1 MTINAKP
8 TFNTVWAERGDVIV
22 PSDLKIARG
31 WVVEIPP
38 HQQFNWWMKRV
49 DSMLVHINQR
59 GIPQWDATMQY
70 YTGLSYVQ
78 APDGVVYR
86 AVQDSLG
93 RSPVS
98 SPAFW
103 EVAFMRRAD
112 AYTKPEIDTFRNT
125 DRTYV
130 DATFLRKASNLSDIP
145 NKADARANLGIYS
158 QAETN
163 GLYLQIAK
171 NLSDIPDTQ
180 VARTNLQVYSKAEA
194 DTAFARRASNLSD
207 LSSAPAARANLG
219 LGNSAILNVGTA
231 AGTVAA
237 GNDARI
243 VNAVPNSRQ
252 IVAGR
257 GMTGGG
263 ALSNNV
269 TVHMDTP
276 RTITRYTSNVADGA
290 GHTHALDIAGLFSAG
305 YSENGYCT
313 LPNGMMMIWGV
324 SGSIHPQYEG
334 VLNVPFH
341 RHFPNACL
349 SVQVNLQNDYGWGT
363 MTEKVVQL
371 YGGPLRDM
379 VRVNMGYIRDS
390 GNHSFVRYFAIGY

>member
-86 AVQDSLG
+86 AIQDSLG
-93 RSPVS
+93 RSPVN
-98 SPAFW
+98 SPTFW

-112 AYTKPEIDTFRNT
+112 AYTKLEIDTFRNT

-130 DATFLRKASNLSDIP
+130 DATFLRKASNLSDVP

-180 VARTNLQVYSKAEA
+180 IARTNLQVYSKAEA

-207 LSSAPAARANLG
+207 ISSATAARANLG

-252 IVAGR
+252 IIAGR

-269 TVHMDTP
+269 TVHMNTP
-276 RTITRYTSNVADGA
+276 RTISSATGNVADA
-290 GHTHALDIAGLFSAG
+290 NGHTHAIDINLLFPIQRG
-305 YSENGYCT
+305 SESGTCT
-313 LPNGMMMIWGV
+313 LPNGMILKWGV
-324 SGSIHPQYEG
+324 GPVGGWEGGMGKTAFITPFPTVCTNVIMGTQNMWGDLRADRFAQVISYDRAGVSIYHQATDKGDSPIRG
-334 VLNVPFH
+334 
-341 RHFPNACL
+341 HFL
-349 SVQVNLQNDYGWGT
+349 
-363 MTEKVVQL
+363 
-371 YGGPLRDM
+371 
-379 VRVNMGYIRDS
+379 
-390 GNHSFVRYFAIGY
+390 AIGY